1 MFKTFKIMMVLYCL
15 TIVDVQAS
23 LQIAIPARDF
33 CAGNSLILIAR
44 DGNGREQVAGCVALN
59 DGKTQFSHDEI
70 SAHHPTLLSIAQQE
84 SANVFVMNQNQAKL
98 EDDSIIYL
106 YFEVDPTCI
115 VRVLMIKNNFL
126 ADNPF
131 DVVEFSAA
139 SYLDTDD
146 DEDEDDCFDMM
157 SDDELSHFNLTDL
170 EPVQPIVLSN
180 YDKMTL
186 AFYAVWAVQ
195 SEKIKQ
201 TYKNLSSWI
210 YSEHA
215 K

>member
-15 TIVDVQAS
+15 SIVSVQAS

-33 CAGNSLILIAR
+33 CSGNSLVLIAR
-44 DGNGREQVAGCVALN
+44 DGNGLEQVAGYVALN
-59 DGKTQFSHDEI
+59 DRKTQFSHDEI
-70 SAHHPTLLSIAQQE
+70 SIHHPTLVSIAQQE
-84 SANVFVMNQNQAKL
+84 SAIISVIKQDQAKL
-98 EDDSIIYL
+98 DDDSIVYL
-106 YFEVDPTCI
+106 YFEVDPSCI

-139 SYLDTDD
+139 SYLDED
-146 DEDEDDCFDMM
+146 DEEDDCFGDMM
-157 SDDELSHFNLTDL
+157 FDDLSHLNLTDL
-170 EPVQPIVLSN
+170 EPIQPVVLST

-195 SEKIKQ
+195 SAKIKQ

-210 YSEHA
+210 SSEHA
-215 K
+215 E